1 MKKRLK
7 ILNEAS
13 PKVRLGIFAK
23 LLTGTLIPLLIILI
37 TVSIILDYNI
47 SSIVT
52 KMNSRYLT
60 SETEKSA
67 MKVQAYMDKYFSVA
81 ETAAVSPQYA
91 QSLIAWNTNS
101 DNFDGSQIQQ
111 NLFTSLKDIQESDK
125 EIISSAWLA
134 SVKTKE
140 LVRSDGSLL
149 SLPDFDMTTR
159 PWYEPVISQ
168 QKTIVTGGYTSA
180 GQDTL
185 VVTVA
190 TPVYI
195 NGELDGILGLNLT
208 LDSLTEDLDKIKVGD
223 TGYITVFDTD
233 NNIVFHPEKELQL
246 QNINDT
252 GYSDSLKKIIEDGK
266 SLSDISGSFEKT
278 SYHGSTVY
286 LEDINYMVLG
296 VIPTTE
302 YTSFTQTINLLIT
315 ASFGGCIIILCII
328 ITLFAKS
335 LSKSLIKLSVGVK
348 KLADEELDT
357 EITVNSRDEIG
368 VLAQD
373 ISRIVDRLRL
383 YMDYIEEIS
392 YILSEIGNG
401 NLDIHFKHEYNGNF
415 AKIKTAILEIQA
427 GLSEMIG
434 SIMQVSEQVHI
445 GSTQVS
451 NGAQALAQG
460 AAEQAASVE
469 ELSATFS
476 DISNQADISTQNL
489 TEANLE
495 LDNVVQEI
503 ALGGEEMQKML
514 TAMDVISD
522 TSQEIGKIIKS
533 IEDIAFQTNI
543 LSLNA
548 AIEAARAGEAG
559 KGFSVV
565 ADEVRNLA
573 AKTAAAS
580 KQTADLISSALAAS
594 RNGKDTAKET
604 AESFQKV
611 DIQLRDAAVKST
623 EVTNR
628 FKEQNEDIKQ
638 MVSGINQISGVVQT
652 NSATAEESAAS
663 SEELSGQAH
672 QLKEVIGRFRL
683 SDDSKEHLL

>member
-7 ILNEAS
+7 ILNEA
-13 PKVRLGIFAK
+13 PPRVRLGIFAK
-23 LLTGTLIPLLIILI
+23 LLAGTLIPLLIILI
-37 TVSIILDYNI
+37 AVSIILDYNI
-47 SSIVT
+47 SSIVS

-67 MKVQAYMDKYFSVA
+67 TKVQAYLDKYISVA
-81 ETAAVSPQYA
+81 ETAAVSPQYSE
-91 QSLIAWNTNS
+91 SLTAWNTSQS
-101 DNFDGSQIQQ
+101 DFNGSQMQQ
-111 NLFTSLKDIQESDK
+111 DLFTALKDVQDSNK
-125 EIISSAWLA
+125 EVISSAWLA
-134 SVKTKE
+134 SLKTKE
-140 LVRSDGSLL
+140 LIRSDGSLL

-159 PWYEPVISQ
+159 PWYEPVMSQ

-180 GQDTL
+180 GQDTV

-190 TPVYI
+190 TPVYL
-195 NGELDGILGLNLT
+195 NGEFAGILGLNLT

-223 TGYITVFDTD
+223 TGYITVLDSG
-233 NNIVFHPEKELQL
+233 NNIVFHPDKELQL

-252 GYSDSLKKIIEDGK
+252 GYSDSIKKIIESGK
-266 SLSDISGSFEKT
+266 SKTDINGSFEKT
-278 SYHGSTVY
+278 SYYGSTVY
-286 LEDINYMVLG
+286 LDDVNYMVLG
-296 VIPTTE
+296 VIPASE
-302 YTSFTQTINLLIT
+302 YSAFVQTINILIT
-315 ASFGGCIIILCII
+315 ASFAGCIIILCII
-328 ITLFAKS
+328 IALFAKS
-335 LSKSLIKLSVGVK
+335 LSRSLIKLSAGVK

-373 ISRIVDRLRL
+373 ISRIVERLRL
-383 YMDYIEEIS
+383 YMDYIDEIA
-392 YILSEIGNG
+392 YILSEIKNG
-401 NLDIHFKHEYNGNF
+401 NLDIHFTHEYNGNF
-415 AKIKTAILEIQA
+415 AKIKTAILDIQSS
-427 GLSEMIG
+427 LSEMIG

-469 ELSATFS
+469 ELSAAFS
-476 DISNQADISTQNL
+476 DISDQTDISTQSL
-489 TEANLE
+489 TEANRELE
-495 LDNVVQEI
+495 NVVQEI

-548 AIEAARAGEAG
+548 AIEAARAGDAG

-573 AKTAAAS
+573 AKTSTAS
-580 KQTADLISSALAAS
+580 KQTADLITSALTAS

-611 DIQLRDAAVKST
+611 DIQLRDAAIKSKD
-623 EVTNR
+623 VTTR
-628 FKEQNEDIKQ
+628 FKDQNEDIKQ

-663 SEELSGQAH
+663 SEELSGQAY
-672 QLKEVIGRFRL
+672 QLKEVVGRFHL
-683 SDDSKEHLL
+683 SDDAKDRLF